1 MKKII
6 LILSLLISNSFS
18 LAQTSDKLNLTIYN
32 QDLALIRE
40 VRNLDFKKGIFE
52 IKFKDVASRIDP
64 TSVHFKVPK
73 FPDQVAILE
82 QNYQFDLVSSEK
94 ILEKYIDKTIQLVTK
109 QDKDYKGELLSYD
122 GSGLTL
128 KDSNGSIRIISR
140 AEVRDLLFPAL
151 PEGLITRPTLLWQL
165 DSDISGKQEA
175 EVSYLTSGINWHAEY
190 VAVIDKEDKNLELA
204 GWVSID
210 NRSGATYSNA
220 KLKLI
225 AGDVHRVEEEG
236 RKVLMAYE
244 AAALDAKRGVPFEEK
259 AFFEYHLY
267 TLTRPAT
274 VKDKEIKQL
283 TLFPNTVVKTQ
294 KIFTYEGARDGKKVR
309 VNLEFMN
316 SEKDGL
322 GIPLPKG
329 KVRVYKEDVDKSQEF
344 VGEDLIDH
352 TPKDE
357 KVRIYVGNAFDIVG
371 ERIQTDF
378 KRISDDVQKYSYQ
391 ITLRNHK
398 EQKVEVVV
406 IEHLSYGGEW
416 EIISSNYDYVKK
428 DAFTVEFKISLEKN
442 SEKKLNYTVQYV
454 R

>member
-1 MKKII
+1 MKRIV
-6 LILSLLISNSFS
+6 LILALLIGHGFS
-18 LAQTSDKLNLTIYN
+18 RAQSSDKLNLTIYN
-32 QDLALIRE
+32 QDLALVRE
-40 VRNLDFKKGIFE
+40 VRSIDFKKGIFE
-52 IKFKDVASRIDP
+52 TKFKDVASRIDP

-73 FPDQVAILE
+73 FPDQVTILE

-165 DSDISGKQEA
+165 DSDISGKQET

-190 VAVIDKEDKNLELA
+190 VAVADKDDKNIELS

-210 NRSGATYSNA
+210 NRSGATYLNA

-225 AGDVHRVEEEG
+225 AGDIHRVRDELRRTYAMDG
-236 RKVLMAYE
+236 YPMASKE
-244 AAALDAKRGVPFEEK
+244 AAPFEEK

-283 TLFPNTVVKTQ
+283 TLFPNTMVKAQ
-294 KIFTYEGARDGKKVR
+294 KIFTYDGARDGKKVR
-309 VNLEFMN
+309 VNLEFLN
-316 SEKDGL
+316 SQKDGL

-371 ERIQTDF
+371 ERIQTDY

-398 EQKVEVVV
+398 EQKIEVTVVER
-406 IEHLSYGGEW
+406 LYYGDW
-416 EIISSNYDYVKK
+416 EILSSNYDYVKK
-428 DAFTVEFKISLEKN
+428 DAFTVEFKIPLEKD

>member
-1 MKKII
+1 MKKFI
-6 LILSLLISNSFS
+6 LVILFLCSYKFVFS
-18 LAQTSDKLNLTIYN
+18 QASDRLFLTIYN
-32 QDLALIRE
+32 QDLALVRE

-52 IKFKDVASRIDP
+52 IKFKDVAARIDA
-64 TSVHFKVPK
+64 TSVHFKPLK
-73 FPDQVAILE
+73 FPEQVTLLE

-109 QDKDYKGELLSYD
+109 QDKEYKGELLSFD
-122 GSGLTL
+122 SGYLTL
-128 KDSNGSIRIISR
+128 KDQGGSIRIVSR
-140 AEVRDLLFPAL
+140 AEVRDLFFPAL
-151 PEGLITRPTLLWQL
+151 PEGLITRPTLVWQL

-190 VAVIDKEDKNLELA
+190 VAVTDKDDKNIELS
-204 GWVSID
+204 GWISID
-210 NRSGATYSNA
+210 NRSGATYENA

-225 AGDVHRVEEEG
+225 AGDINRVREEL
-236 RKVLMAYE
+236 RYPVE
-244 AAALDAKRGVPFEEK
+244 AALAMDGKRAAPFEEK
-259 AFFEYHLY
+259 AFFEYHMY

-283 TLFPNTVVKTQ
+283 TLFPNTTVKAQ
-294 KIFTYEGARDGKKVR
+294 KIFTYDGAWYDKKVK
-309 VNLEFMN
+309 VNLEFEN
-316 SEKDGL
+316 SQKDGL

-352 TPKDE
+352 TPRDE

-371 ERIQTDF
+371 ERIQTDY
-378 KRISDDVQKYSYQ
+378 KRVSDEVQKYSFQ
-391 ITLRNHK
+391 ISLRNHK
-398 EQKVEVVV
+398 EQKIEVVV
-406 IEHLSYGGEW
+406 IEHLSYGGDW
-416 EIISSNYDYVKK
+416 EILNSNYDYVKK
-428 DAFTVEFKISLEKN
+428 DAFTIEFKIPLEKN

>member
-6 LILSLLISNSFS
+6 VALTILLGYAVAFS
-18 LAQTSDKLNLTIYN
+18 QTADKLFLTVYN

-40 VRNLDFKKGIFE
+40 VRNLDFKKGVFE

-64 TSVHFKVPK
+64 TSVHFKVSK
-73 FPDQVAILE
+73 FPDQVTILE

-109 QDKDYKGELLSYD
+109 QDKDYRGELLSYD
-122 GSGLTL
+122 GSGLIL

-140 AEVRDLLFPAL
+140 AEIRDLLFPAL

-225 AGDVHRVEEEG
+225 AGDINRVREEL
-236 RKVLMAYE
+236 RYKVEASVMAM
-244 AAALDAKRGVPFEEK
+244 DGKRATPFEEK

-267 TLTRPAT
+267 TLNRPAT

-283 TLFPNTVVKTQ
+283 TLFPNTAVKVQ
-294 KIFTYEGARDGKKVR
+294 KIFAFDGAWYDKKIR
-309 VNLEFMN
+309 VNLEFLN
-316 SEKDGL
+316 SQKDGL

-329 KVRVYKEDVDKSQEF
+329 KVRVYKEDTDKSQEF

-371 ERIQTDF
+371 ERIQTDY

-416 EIISSNYDYVKK
+416 EILNSNYDYSKK
-428 DAFTVEFKISLEKN
+428 DAFTVEFKIPLEKN
-442 SEKKLNYTVQYV
+442 TEKKLNYTVQYV

>member
-6 LILSLLISNSFS
+6 LAFLILVSYKSAFS
-18 LAQTSDKLNLTIYN
+18 QTADKLFLTIYN
-32 QDLALIRE
+32 QDLALVRE

-52 IKFKDVASRIDP
+52 IKFTDVAARIDA
-64 TSVHFKVPK
+64 TSVHFKTPK
-73 FPDQVAILE
+73 FPEQVTILE

-109 QDKDYKGELLSYD
+109 QDKEYKGDLLSFD
-122 GSGLTL
+122 SGYLTL
-128 KDSNGSIRIISR
+128 KDQGGAIRIVSR
-140 AEVRDLLFPAL
+140 AEVRDLFFPAL
-151 PEGLITRPTLLWQL
+151 PEGLITRPTLVWQL
-165 DSDISGKQEA
+165 DSDISGRQEA
-175 EVSYLTSGINWHAEY
+175 EVSYLTSGIDWHAEY
-190 VAVIDKEDKNLELA
+190 VAVIDKDDKNLELG

-225 AGDVHRVEEEG
+225 AGDIHRVREELGYPAE
-236 RKVLMAYE
+236 VNV
-244 AAALDAKRGVPFEEK
+244 AAMDGKRAVPFEEK
-259 AFFEYHLY
+259 AFFEYHMY

-283 TLFPNTVVKTQ
+283 TLFPNTSVKAQ
-294 KIFTYEGARDGKKVR
+294 KIFTYDGAWYEKKVR
-309 VNLEFMN
+309 VNLEFQN
-316 SEKDGL
+316 SQKDGL

-352 TPKDE
+352 TPRDE

-371 ERIQTDF
+371 ERIQTDY
-378 KRISDDVQKYSYQ
+378 KRVSDDVQKYSFQ

-398 EQKVEVVV
+398 EEKVEVVV

-416 EIISSNYDYVKK
+416 EIINNNYDYVKK
-428 DAFTVEFKISLEKN
+428 DAFTIEFKIPLEKD

>member
-6 LILSLLISNSFS
+6 LILSLLVSHGFS
-18 LAQTSDKLNLTIYN
+18 WAQSSDKLNLTIYN
-32 QDLALIRE
+32 QDLALVRE
-40 VRNLDFKKGIFE
+40 VRSIDFKKGIFE
-52 IKFKDVASRIDP
+52 TKFQDVASRIDP

-73 FPDQVAILE
+73 FPDQVTILE

-122 GSGLTL
+122 GGGLTL
-128 KDSNGSIRIISR
+128 KESNGAIRIISR

-151 PEGLITRPTLLWQL
+151 PEGLITRPTLVWQL
-165 DSDISGKQEA
+165 DSDVAGKQEA

-190 VAVIDKEDKNLELA
+190 VAVADKDDKNIELS

-225 AGDVHRVEEEG
+225 AGDIHRVREELGYPVEV
-236 RKVLMAYE
+236 RPTAM
-244 AAALDAKRGVPFEEK
+244 DAKRAVTFEEK
-259 AFFEYHLY
+259 AFFEYHMY

-283 TLFPNTVVKTQ
+283 TLFPNTTVKVQ
-294 KIFTYEGARDGKKVR
+294 KIFTFDGSWYEKKVK
-309 VNLEFMN
+309 VNLEFQN
-316 SEKDGL
+316 TQKDGL

-329 KVRVYKEDVDKSQEF
+329 KVRVYKEDTDKSQEF

-371 ERIQTDF
+371 ERMQTDY
-378 KRISDDVQKYSYQ
+378 KRISDDVDRYSFQ

-406 IEHLSYGGEW
+406 IEHLSYGAEW
-416 EIISSNYDYVKK
+416 EIINNNYDYVKK
-428 DAFTVEFKISLEKN
+428 DASTIEFKIPLEKD

>member
-6 LILSLLISNSFS
+6 LALIVLLGYAVAFS
-18 LAQTSDKLNLTIYN
+18 QTADKLFLTVYN

-64 TSVHFKVPK
+64 TSVHFKALK

-122 GSGLTL
+122 GGGLTL
-128 KDSNGSIRIISR
+128 KESNGAIRIISR
-140 AEVRDLLFPAL
+140 AEIRDIFFPAL

-165 DSDISGKQEA
+165 DSDISGKQDA

-190 VAVIDKEDKNLELA
+190 VAVADKDDKNIELS

-210 NRSGATYSNA
+210 NRSGATYNNA

-225 AGDVHRVEEEG
+225 AGDIHRVRDELRRSYAMDG
-236 RKVLMAYE
+236 IAMASKE
-244 AAALDAKRGVPFEEK
+244 AAPFEEK

-283 TLFPNTVVKTQ
+283 TLFPNTMVKAQ
-294 KIFTYEGARDGKKVR
+294 KIFTYDGARDGKKVR

-316 SEKDGL
+316 SQKDGL

-329 KVRVYKEDVDKSQEF
+329 KVRVYKVDTDKSQEF

-352 TPKDE
+352 TPRDE

-371 ERIQTDF
+371 ERIQTDY

-428 DAFTVEFKISLEKN
+428 DAFTIEFKISLEKD

>member
-1 MKKII
+1 MKRII
-6 LILSLLISNSFS
+6 LILALLVGHGFS
-18 LAQTSDKLNLTIYN
+18 WAQSSDKLNLTIYN

-40 VRNLDFKKGIFE
+40 FRNLDFKKGVFE

-73 FPDQVAILE
+73 FPDQVTILE

-122 GSGLTL
+122 GGGLTL
-128 KDSNGSIRIISR
+128 KESNGAIRIISR
-140 AEVRDLLFPAL
+140 AEVRDIFFPAL

-165 DSDISGKQEA
+165 DSDISGKQDA
-175 EVSYLTSGINWHAEY
+175 EVSYLTSGINWHTEY

-210 NRSGATYSNA
+210 NRSGATFLNA

-225 AGDVHRVEEEG
+225 AGDIHRVRDELRRSYAMDG
-236 RKVLMAYE
+236 IAMASKE
-244 AAALDAKRGVPFEEK
+244 AAQFEEK

-274 VKDKEIKQL
+274 VKDKEIKQI
-283 TLFPNTVVKTQ
+283 TLFPNTSVKVQ
-294 KIFTYEGARDGKKVR
+294 KIFAFDGAWYDKKIR
-309 VNLEFMN
+309 VNLEFLN
-316 SEKDGL
+316 SQKDGL

-329 KVRVYKEDVDKSQEF
+329 KIRVYKEDVDKSQEF

-378 KRISDDVQKYSYQ
+378 KRISDDVDRYSYQ

-428 DAFTVEFKISLEKN
+428 DAFTIEFKIPLEKN

>member
-6 LILSLLISNSFS
+6 LALTILSGYSAVFS
-18 LAQTSDKLNLTIYN
+18 QTADKLFLTVYN

-64 TSVHFKVPK
+64 TSVHFKTLK

-109 QDKDYKGELLSYD
+109 QDKEYKGELLSFD
-122 GSGLTL
+122 RGGLTL
-128 KDSNGSIRIISR
+128 KDQGGSIRIISR
-140 AEVRDLLFPAL
+140 AEVRDLFFPAL
-151 PEGLITRPTLLWQL
+151 PEGLITRPTLVWQL
-165 DSDISGKQEA
+165 DSDISGKQDA

-210 NRSGATYSNA
+210 NRSGATYENA

-225 AGDVHRVEEEG
+225 AGDIHRAREEFAPITVSGRVMDG
-236 RKVLMAYE
+236 RKIT
-244 AAALDAKRGVPFEEK
+244 PFEEK

-274 VKDKEIKQL
+274 VKDKEIKQI
-283 TLFPNTVVKTQ
+283 TLFPSATVTAKKV
-294 KIFTYEGARDGKKVR
+294 FTYDGARDKNKVR
-309 VNLEFMN
+309 VNLEFLN
-316 SEKDGL
+316 SKKDGL
-322 GIPLPKG
+322 GIPLPQG
-329 KVRVYKEDVDKSQEF
+329 KIRVYKQDEDKSQEF

-357 KVRIYVGNAFDIVG
+357 KVRIYVGNAFDIVV
-371 ERIQTDF
+371 ERTETSYE
-378 KRISDDVQKYSYQ
+378 RLSESVHRYSYQ
-391 ITLRNHK
+391 ISLRNHK
-398 EQKVEVVV
+398 EEKIEITV
-406 IEHLSYGGEW
+406 IEHLNTGWKW
-416 EIISSNYDYVKK
+416 EIFDNNYDYVKK
-428 DAFTVEFKISLEKN
+428 DAFTVEFRIPLEKN